1 LICTNM
7 ISRLQILRYFAF
19 GLAVF
24 YLSVAQSEPEIWKCG
39 NLLTN
44 QPNNAS
50 LEGESAKCQL
60 MSGTRS
66 TVTVI
71 GGAHT
76 SSLPN
81 KNISVSAAAAAA
93 SSPSSPS
100 SPLELP
106 GVGVTSANPSQQSTR
121 EQMSKSIL
129 LSEKER
135 LTSRQLQLED
145 RLRLLT
151 PSSPERLEIE
161 GEVNRNLAD
170 LAGLRREIAKLP

>member
-1 LICTNM
+1 MICTNM

-93 SSPSSPS
+93 SSPSSP
-100 SPLELP
+100 LELP